1 MNCFRDIAK
10 AMGENIEGLS
20 ATEAAKK
27 AIHAIRQLSEQ
38 VGIPKDLRSLGVK
51 EEDFEIM
58 AENAMKDVCQLTNP
72 RKATKEQVIGIY
84 KAAY

>member
-1 MNCFRDIAK
+1 MGFPPQRLQRKQDRVADAVRQIIK
-10 AMGENIEGLS
+10 A
-20 ATEAAKK
+20 A
-27 AIHAIRQLSEQ
+27 QLSEQ